1 MRLEDFQY
9 HAPGTLAEATHLL
22 SVLEGT
28 ARVVAGGTDL
38 LADMKQGRLGAAH
51 VVSIAE
57 IGPLSVI
64 EDGADAL
71 RIGPLVTPN
80 RIAASGAV
88 KARIAGLA
96 DAAGVMAGYQVRNL
110 ATIGGNLASAV
121 PSGDLPPSLLVAE
134 AVLELTSH
142 DGIRTVSIAD
152 FFLGPRKA
160 DLSPDE
166 ILSCIIVPH
175 LPDGSGVAYEKFQ
188 LRDASALAVVGV
200 AARLTIPDGVIA
212 TARLAV
218 GAAAPT
224 PMLIPEV
231 AALLEGKT
239 PGADLFAEAAGI
251 AAAQVK
257 PISDLRGSAEYR
269 RDLVRVLAGRA
280 LARAQARGQNEEASS
295 C

>member
-57 IGPLSVI
+57 IAELQGI
-64 EDGADAL
+64 EDGDEAL

-80 RIAASGAV
+80 RIAGSDAV
-88 KARIAGLA
+88 RNRIGGLA
-96 DAAGVMAGYQVRNL
+96 DAASVMAGYQVRNL
-110 ATIGGNLASAV
+110 ATIGGNIASAV
-121 PSGDLPPSLLVAE
+121 PSGDLPPALLVAE
-134 AVLELTSH
+134 AVVELTSH
-142 DGIRTVSIAD
+142 DGSRIVPLVG
-152 FFLGPRKA
+152 FFLGPRKT
-160 DLSPDE
+160 DLGPDE
-166 ILSCIIVPH
+166 ILSAIIVPH
-175 LPDGSGVAYEKFQ
+175 LPACSGTAYEKFQ

-200 AARLTIPDGVIA
+200 AARLTLTAGLIS

-224 PMLIPEV
+224 PVLIPEV
-231 AALLEGKT
+231 AELLEGKP
-239 PGADLFAEAAGI
+239 PGEEVFAEAAGT
-251 AAAQVK
+251 AADEVK

-269 RDLVRVLAGRA
+269 RDLVRVLARRA
-280 LARAQARGQNEEASS
+280 LTRAEGRCRNEELSS

>member
-1 MRLEDFQY
+1 MRLEDFQF
-9 HAPGTLAEATHLL
+9 HAPGKLAEATHLL

-51 VVSIAE
+51 VVSIAGIPE
-57 IGPLSVI
+57 LRGI
-64 EDGADAL
+64 EDRENVL
-71 RIGPLVTPN
+71 RIGPLETPN
-80 RIAASGAV
+80 RIAASDAV
-88 KARIAGLA
+88 LRRIRGLA

-121 PSGDLPPSLLVAE
+121 PSGDLPPALLVAG
-134 AVLELTSH
+134 AVVELTAH
-142 DGIRTVSIAD
+142 DGIRTVSLAD
-152 FFLGPRKA
+152 FFLGPRKTG
-160 DLSPDE
+160 LGPDE
-166 ILSCIIVPH
+166 ILTAVIVPH
-175 LPDGSGVAYEKFQ
+175 LPAGSGVAYEKFQ

-200 AARLTIPDGVIA
+200 AARLTIADGVIA

-224 PMLIPEV
+224 PVLIPEV
-231 AALLEGKT
+231 AELLEGKP
-239 PGADLFAEAAGI
+239 PGAEVF
-251 AAAQVK
+251 AAAARIASEEVK
-257 PISDLRGSAEYR
+257 PISDLRGSAAYR

-280 LARAQARGQNEEASS
+280 LTRAEGRCRNEEVPS

>member
-1 MRLEDFQY
+1 MRLEDFQF

-57 IGPLSVI
+57 ISELRGI
-64 EDGADAL
+64 EDAEDAL
-71 RIGPLVTPN
+71 RIGPLETPN
-80 RIAASGAV
+80 RIAASAAV
-88 KARIAGLA
+88 KSRIAGLA

-121 PSGDLPPSLLVAE
+121 PSGDLPPALLVAE
-134 AVLELTSH
+134 AVVELTSH
-142 DGIRTVSIAD
+142 DGIRIVPLAD
-152 FFLGPRKA
+152 FFLGPRKT
-160 DLSPDE
+160 DLGPDE
-166 ILSCIIVPH
+166 ILSSINVPH
-175 LPDGSGVAYEKFQ
+175 LPAGSGVTYEKFQ

-200 AARLTIPDGVIA
+200 AARLTIADGVIA

-224 PMLIPEV
+224 PVLIPEV
-231 AALLEGKT
+231 AELLEGKP
-239 PGADLFAEAAGI
+239 PGGAAFAEAAEI
-251 AAAQVK
+251 AAQEVK
-257 PISDLRGSAEYR
+257 PITDLRGSAEYR
-269 RDLVRVLAGRA
+269 RDLVRVLSARA
-280 LARAQARGQNEEASS
+280 LTRAEGRCRNEEAPS